1 MTDSNEPIH
10 VQRQVT
16 SRRRS
21 LDSMSPLRRLT
32 RSGTYP
38 SGSPVS
44 PHLPLSRIHL
54 DTVRPMLSASS
65 ALAQIYPSVVDQTL
79 EERMELNHDLFFAN
93 ESARTSRGVL
103 RRRVLAGTHHPSI
116 SSVQQHTEFVDVSA
130 GGHSMPDPAPVT
142 QLHQN
147 SKMMLRARMM
157 SPEEDDDIDESPEV
171 STAAAVGV
179 VEDELESPGSVVV
192 LNRLSDLEKRQARIE
207 VLLEQIVSKL

>member
-1 MTDSNEPIH
+1 MLF
-10 VQRQVT
+10 
-16 SRRRS
+16 RS
-21 LDSMSPLRRLT
+21 
-32 RSGTYP
+32 
-38 SGSPVS
+38 
-44 PHLPLSRIHL
+44 
-54 DTVRPMLSASS
+54 
-65 ALAQIYPSVVDQTL
+65 
-79 EERMELNHDLFFAN
+79 ERMELNHDLFFAN

-103 RRRVLAGTHHPSI
+103 RRRVLAGTHRPSI
-116 SSVQQHTEFVDVSA
+116 SSVQQHTEFVDVST

-157 SPEEDDDIDESPEV
+157 SPEEDESPEV